1 MIPINS
7 LVDEMPLPE
16 AGSTTGLRRY
26 RDIDAQAACLPG
38 HRQSYQQL
46 SNGVFEGWYR
56 GISLGQNS
64 GFFLEQTNQTLLQEG
79 VVPAQ
84 CLTFVFVV
92 NERASYHRV
101 GSENLAYDDLG
112 VMFPGERFRV
122 LCPANSSNCAIT
134 VDLSEFR
141 ASLPDDQFLS
151 SKPSHMSAEQI
162 PGLVP
167 RLRHSLGCCIAT
179 DVKTEIDVR
188 TVRRALTSVLAASVV
203 STENQLERRSQ
214 TRSTFQKCC
223 DIINSNL
230 DNICVS
236 ELADRLGLTRRSLEF
251 VFGSEVG
258 MGPSSFIR
266 SLRLNYIRRE
276 LSTGSDILSI
286 ADIAARWGIWHP
298 SRFAQTYT
306 RMFGELPSM
315 TRLRE

>member
-1 MIPINS
+1 
-7 LVDEMPLPE
+7 MPLPE
-16 AGSTTGLRRY
+16 AGSTTSLTRY

-46 SNGVFEGWYR
+46 SHGVFEGWYR

-64 GFFLEQTNQTLLQEG
+64 GFFVEQTNQTLLQEG

-92 NERASYHRV
+92 NERARYYRV
-101 GSENLAYDDLG
+101 GSEKLAYDDLG

-151 SKPSHMSAEQI
+151 TKPSHMSAEQI

-167 RLRHSLGCCIAT
+167 RLRHSLRCCMAR
-179 DVKTEIDVR
+179 DVEAEMDFRAI
-188 TVRRALTSVLAASVV
+188 RRALTSVLAVGVV
-203 STENQLERRSQ
+203 STKSQLEPRCE

-230 DNICVS
+230 DDICVS
-236 ELADRLGLTRRSLEF
+236 ELAGRLGLTRRCLELI
-251 VFGSEVG
+251 FGSEVG
-258 MGPSSFIR
+258 MGPASFIR
-266 SLRLNYIRRE
+266 SLRLNHIRRE
-276 LSTGSDILSI
+276 LSRGSDIQSI

-298 SRFAQTYT
+298 SRFAQAYT